1 MPPPPR
7 EKKEKKEPREKKEK
21 KDKKPSGKKGGTA
34 TPDGEAKVGVESVA
48 DSLLK
53 MAIDPNRSAS
63 GVLTSQKDS
72 RDIKVEQYSLMYFSQ
87 ILLNETTLE
96 FNFGRRY
103 GLIGPNGCGKSTFLK
118 SLAAREIPIPDH
130 IDIYLLNEEFPPT
143 EMTALKAVIEHAELE
158 LKNLEARMEEIMVE
172 DPESPLLDDIYERI
186 DSLDAATFEVRAASI
201 LHGLGFSPERM
212 QYKTKDLSGGW
223 RMRVALARAL
233 FVKPT
238 LLLLDQPTNHLD
250 LGACVW
256 LEEYLKTY
264 NRILVCISHS
274 TDFLNTVCTN
284 ILEFNSKK
292 QLLYYTGNYDTYVK
306 TKAELDVNQ
315 QKAYEKQQAEIADI
329 KKFIASCGTYANLVK
344 QAKSRQ
350 KILDK
355 MTEAGLIEPVERKRD
370 FRFYFKCAGK
380 LPPPVLSFAD
390 VDFAYS
396 GDMKKDPIYKKLNFG
411 VDTDSRI
418 ALVGPNGAGKSTLL
432 KLMLGNLSA
441 TRGVVA
447 RHTHLKLANYSQH
460 SADQLD
466 LTLSAIDYL
475 RKIFPEEPQDISHW
489 RQNIGKFG
497 LTGNSQLCPMEQL
510 SDGQRARVVFCQLA
524 LSSPNV
530 ILFDEPTN
538 ALDIETIDSLA
549 EAIREYEGGV
559 VLVSHD
565 FRLIS
570 QVAEQIYICEAG
582 EVSLWKGTIT
592 EYKNA
597 LRKEV
602 MKNMTGL

>member
-1 MPPPPR
+1 MPP
-7 EKKEKKEPREKKEK
+7 KKEKVPKEPKEPK
-21 KDKKPSGKKGGTA
+21 EAKEPKEPKEPK
-34 TPDGEAKVGVESVA
+34 EAKVKVPRVSRKDRAAAAAAAAAAGSGEVETA
-48 DSLLK
+48 AEGILK
-53 MAIDPNRSAS
+53 MALDPNRSSA
-63 GVLTSQKDS
+63 GVLTSQRDS
-72 RDIKVEQYSLMYFSQ
+72 RDIKIEQYSLMYYSQ
-87 ILLNETTLE
+87 ILLSETTLE

-118 SLAAREIPIPDH
+118 SLAAREIGIPEH

-143 EMTALKAVIEHAELE
+143 EMTALKAVIEHAEKELISLE
-158 LKNLEARMEEIMVE
+158 QRMEQIMVE
-172 DPESPLLDDIYERI
+172 DPESSILEDIYERI
-186 DSLDAATFEVRAASI
+186 DSLDAGTFEVRAASI
-201 LHGLGFSPERM
+201 LHGLGFTKERM
-212 QYKTKDLSGGW
+212 P
-223 RMRVALARAL
+223 
-233 FVKPT
+233 PT

-256 LEEYLKTY
+256 LEEYLAQY

-274 TDFLNTVCTN
+274 TDFLNNVCTN
-284 ILEFNSKK
+284 IVEFTPKK
-292 QLLYYTGNYDTYVK
+292 KLQYYSGNYDTYVK
-306 TKAELDVNQ
+306 TKAELEVNQ
-315 QKAYEKQQAEIADI
+315 MKAYEKQQVEIAHM
-329 KKFIASCGTYANLVK
+329 KQFIASCGTYANLVK

-355 MTEAGLIEPVERKRD
+355 MEEAGLIEPVDKPRD
-370 FRFYFKCAGK
+370 FKFFFNCAGK
-380 LPPPVLSFAD
+380 LPPPVLSFQE
-390 VDFAYS
+390 VDFSYS
-396 GDMKKDPIYKKLNFG
+396 GDMTKDPIYKKLDFG

-432 KLMLGNLSA
+432 KLMLQKLSA

-447 RHTHLKLANYSQH
+447 RHSHLKLAHYSQH

-466 LTLSAIDYL
+466 LTVSAIDYL

-489 RQNIGKFG
+489 RQNVGKFG
-497 LTGNSQLCPMEQL
+497 LTGNSQLCPMGQL
-510 SDGQRARVVFCQLA
+510 SDGQRARVVFCQLS
-524 LSSPNV
+524 LSAPNV

-549 EAIREYEGGV
+549 EAINDFEGGV

-570 QVAEQIYICEAG
+570 QVAQQIFVCEAG
-582 EVSLWKGTIT
+582 EVNLWHGSIKD
-592 EYKNA
+592 YKDA

-602 MKNMTGL
+602 TKNLKF

>member
-1 MPPPPR
+1 APKAGKEKR
-7 EKKEKKEPREKKEK
+7 AEKKAAK
-21 KDKKPSGKKGGTA
+21 A
-34 TPDGEAKVGVESVA
+34 EAKKASDSKNASAKSLDVESVA
-48 DSLLK
+48 DDLK
-53 MAIDPNRSAS
+53 KLVVDPNRSCT
-63 GVLTSQKDS
+63 GVLTSQRDS
-72 RDIKVEQYSLMYFSQ
+72 RDIKVEGFSMMYYSQ
-87 ILLNETTLE
+87 ILITETTLE

-118 SLAAREIPIPDH
+118 ALASREIPIPEH

-143 EMTALKAVIEHAELE
+143 EMTALKAVIEYAEKE
-158 LKNLEARMEEIMVE
+158 LKNLEARMEHIMTE
-172 DPESPLLDDIYERI
+172 DPESPILDDIYERI
-186 DSLDAATFEVRAASI
+186 ESLDASSFESRAASI
-201 LHGLGFSPERM
+201 LHGLGFSSQRM

-284 ILEFNSKK
+284 IVEFTPKK
-292 QLLYYTGNYDTYVK
+292 KLAYFGGNYDTYVK
-306 TKAELDVNQ
+306 TKTELEVNQ
-315 QKAYEKQQAEIADI
+315 QKAYEKQQAEIAHI
-329 KKFIASCGTYANLVK
+329 KQFIASCGTYANLVR

-350 KILDK
+350 KVLDK
-355 MTEAGLIEPVERKRD
+355 MIEDGLIEPVERPP
-370 FRFYFKCAGK
+370 RFKFFFNSSGK
-380 LPPPVLSFAD
+380 LPPPVLAFTE

-396 GDMKKDPIYKKLNFG
+396 GNMKKDPIYKKLEFG
-411 VDTDSRI
+411 VDTDSRV

-432 KLMLGNLSA
+432 KLMLGTLIA
-441 TRGVVA
+441 TNGSIS
-447 RHTHLKLANYSQH
+447 RHSHLKLAQYSQH

-466 LTLSAIDYL
+466 LTMSAVDYL
-475 RKIFPEEPQDISHW
+475 KRQFPDMPQDLPTW
-489 RQNIGKFG
+489 RQNIGRFG
-497 LTGNSQLCPMEQL
+497 LTSNSQLCPMAQL

-524 LSSPNV
+524 LTAPNM

-549 EAIREYEGGV
+549 DAINSYEGGV

-570 QVAEQIYICEAG
+570 QVAQQIFVCENG
-582 EVSLWKGTIT
+582 EVKLWQGTIVSYK
-592 EYKNA
+592 EY
-597 LRKEV
+597 LRKQ
-602 MKNMTGL
+602 